1 VPDSFNPTEWMN
13 PKEVKRQARFTHFAM
28 AAARMAVED
37 AKLDLDKTDR
47 ARVGCLIGS
56 GIGGVEIFEKNCAEF
71 EKKGGGL
78 AGLKT
83 VSPFLIPALI
93 ANTAAG
99 TVAIELG
106 LKGPNY
112 CSVSACA
119 SGTHTIGDAFFFL
132 QNGLAD
138 VCVTGGTEAAITPLC
153 FAGFCAIKALTS
165 QGNDDPTKCVRAPL
179 CLLPWVLLAAPCP
192 VAHTCINHPGH

>member
-1 VPDSFNPTEWMN
+1 MPDSFNPTEWMN
-13 PKEVKRQARFTHFAM
+13 AKEVKRQARFTHFAM

-37 AKLDLDKTDR
+37 AKLDLEKTDR
-47 ARVGCLIGS
+47 SRVGCLIGS

-71 EKKGGGL
+71 EAKGGGL

-138 VCVTGGTEAAITPLC
+138 VVVTGGTEAAITPLC
-153 FAGFCAIKALTS
+153 FAGFCAIKALTT
-165 QGNDDPTKCVRAPL
+165 QGNDDPTK
-179 CLLPWVLLAAPCP
+179 
-192 VAHTCINHPGH
+192 